1 MTTIRLSTQ
10 SIDLPVT
17 FSSGDIGNLFDQS
30 LTDMIAERVN
40 NAILLSRPDETAIA
54 EALEGNTRFTRT
66 VRNQV
71 MESIDYNQIQ
81 SEILGEINYSEIVEN
96 IEGLFEENRFVVA
109 LTRNTRFKNM
119 IESTMN
125 SIVYSDNLT
134 QLITK
139 AVNERTANMENE
151 IADKV
156 LAIISNRLNG
166 GMDV

>member
-10 SIDLPVT
+10 SVDIPVT

-40 NAILLSRPDETAIA
+40 AAILVSQPDENAVAAT
-54 EALEGNTRFTRT
+54 LESSTRFNRNI
-66 VRNQV
+66 RNQV
-71 MESIDYNQIQ
+71 MESIDYHQIRCDVL
-81 SEILGEINYSEIVEN
+81 EEMNYSEIVESV
-96 IEGLFEENRFVVA
+96 EGLFDEARFVVA
-109 LTRNTRFKNM
+109 LTRNIRFKNM
-119 IESTMN
+119 IENTMN
-125 SIVYSDNLT
+125 SIVYSDTLT
-134 QLITK
+134 ELVKK
-139 AVNERTANMENE
+139 AVQERTANIENE

>member
-54 EALEGNTRFTRT
+54 ESLGDNIRFTRT
-66 VRNQV
+66 IRNQV
-71 MESIDYNQIQ
+71 MESIDY
-81 SEILGEINYSEIVEN
+81 SEIRSGVLEEINYSEIVES

-119 IESTMN
+119 IENTMN

>member
-10 SIDLPVT
+10 SVDIPVT

-40 NAILLSRPDETAIA
+40 AAILVSQPDETAVA
-54 EALEGNTRFTRT
+54 TTLENSTRFNRNI
-66 VRNQV
+66 RNQV
-71 MESIDYNQIQ
+71 MESIDYHQIRCDVL
-81 SEILGEINYSEIVEN
+81 EEMNYSEIVESV
-96 IEGLFEENRFVVA
+96 EGLFDEARFVVA
-109 LTRNTRFKNM
+109 LTRNIRFKNM
-119 IESTMN
+119 IENTMN
-125 SIVYSDNLT
+125 SIVYSDTLT
-134 QLITK
+134 ELVKK
-139 AVNERTANMENE
+139 AVQERTANIENE

>member
-10 SIDLPVT
+10 SIDIPVT

-30 LTDMIAERVN
+30 ITDMITERVN
-40 NAILLSRPDETAIA
+40 TAILLNQPDENAVA
-54 EALEGNTRFTRT
+54 ASLENSTRFTRT

-71 MESIDYNQIQ
+71 MESIDYN
-81 SEILGEINYSEIVEN
+81 EIKTGVLEEINYSEIIES
-96 IEGLFEENRFVVA
+96 IEGLFDEARFVVT
-109 LTRNTRFKNM
+109 LTRNHRFKNM
-119 IESTMN
+119 IENTMN
-125 SIVYSDNLT
+125 SIVYSDTLT
-134 QLITK
+134 ELVKK
-139 AVNERTANMENE
+139 AVQERTANIENE

>member
-30 LTDMIAERVN
+30 ITDMITERVN
-40 NAILLSRPDETAIA
+40 TAILLNQPDENAVA
-54 EALEGNTRFTRT
+54 ASLENSTRFTRT

-71 MESIDYNQIQ
+71 MESIDYN
-81 SEILGEINYSEIVEN
+81 EIKTGVLEEINYSEIIES
-96 IEGLFEENRFVVA
+96 IEGLFDEARFVVT
-109 LTRNTRFKNM
+109 LTRNHRFKNM
-119 IESTMN
+119 IENTMN
-125 SIVYSDNLT
+125 SIVYSDTLT
-134 QLITK
+134 ELVKK
-139 AVNERTANMENE
+139 AVQERTANIENE

>member
-40 NAILLSRPDETAIA
+40 HAILLSRPDENAIA

-66 VRNQV
+66 IRNQV
-71 MESIDYNQIQ
+71 MESIDYNQIRCDVL
-81 SEILGEINYSEIVEN
+81 EEMNYSEIVESV
-96 IEGLFEENRFVVA
+96 EGLFEEARFVVA
-109 LTRNTRFKNM
+109 LTRNVRFKNM
-119 IESTMN
+119 IENTMN
-125 SIVYSDNLT
+125 SIVYSDTLT
-134 QLITK
+134 ELVRK
-139 AVNERTANMENE
+139 AVQERTANIENE
-151 IADKV
+151 IAEKV
-156 LAIISNRLNG
+156 LAVIGNRLTG

>member
-1 MTTIRLSTQ
+1 MTTIKLSTQ

-54 EALEGNTRFTRT
+54 ELLGDNIRFTRT
-66 VRNQV
+66 IRNQV
-71 MESIDYNQIQ
+71 MESIDY
-81 SEILGEINYSEIVEN
+81 SEIRSGVLEEINYSEM
-96 IEGLFEENRFVVA
+96 IESVDGMFEEARFVVA
-109 LTRNTRFKNM
+109 LTRNQRFKNM
-119 IESTMN
+119 VENTMN
-125 SIVYSDNLT
+125 SIVYSDTLT
-134 QLITK
+134 ELVKK
-139 AVNERTANMENE
+139 AVEDRTANIENE

-156 LAIISNRLNG
+156 LAIISNRLNR